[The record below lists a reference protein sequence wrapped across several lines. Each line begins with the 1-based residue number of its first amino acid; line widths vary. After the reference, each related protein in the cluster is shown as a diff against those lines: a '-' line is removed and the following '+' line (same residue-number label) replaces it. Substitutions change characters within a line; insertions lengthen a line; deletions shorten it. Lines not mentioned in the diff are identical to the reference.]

1 MEVFSVQQRPISM
14 PTDSVV
20 PRSKPATAI
29 NYDAYF
35 GLDRSGTNLRR
46 WTMQCLLVEREL
58 LSDLPV
64 TSLPEEARA
73 SMRLGFLILHRIN
86 ARRWA
91 EVESAPA
98 LGGEAADDWMPT
110 RLQAP
115 LEPLERWK
123 LGHQVLH
130 LYLVAMVTLMG
141 ELQAEVD
148 VLVSE
153 QIAMTLEDVA
163 ELFSATSAG
172 MRYASDFDA
181 RAYGDIV
188 RPSMAPP
195 AMPPG
200 FSGVLNTDHA
210 RMIESLPVTFGALA
224 RRFGEQQS
232 AWPDAVSN
240 GWTTLVDAQL
250 EARRSHRFVCRRFVP
265 DEPSL
270 LRAFRQAGTA

>member
-1 MEVFSVQQRPISM
+1 M
-14 PTDSVV
+14 PVDSVV
-20 PRSKPATAI
+20 PRSKSATAI
-29 NYDAYF
+29 DYDAYF
-35 GLDRSGTNLRR
+35 GLDHSGTNLRR

-58 LSDLPV
+58 LNDLPA
-64 TSLPEEARA
+64 TSLSEGARA

-86 ARRWA
+86 SSRWA
-91 EVESAPA
+91 EVETAPA
-98 LGGEAADDWMPT
+98 PGRDTGDEWMPA

-115 LEPLERWK
+115 LEPLDRWK

-130 LYLVAMVTLMG
+130 LYLVAMVTLMN
-141 ELQAEVD
+141 ELQAEMD
-148 VLVSE
+148 VLASE
-153 QIAMTLEDVA
+153 QIAATLMDVA

-181 RAYGDIV
+181 RAYGDVV

-232 AWPDAVSN
+232 AWPDFVTN
-240 GWTTLVDAQL
+240 GWTALVDAQL
-250 EARRSHRFVCRRFVP
+250 EARRSHMFVCRRFVP

-270 LRAFRQAGTA
+270 LRASRQAGTA